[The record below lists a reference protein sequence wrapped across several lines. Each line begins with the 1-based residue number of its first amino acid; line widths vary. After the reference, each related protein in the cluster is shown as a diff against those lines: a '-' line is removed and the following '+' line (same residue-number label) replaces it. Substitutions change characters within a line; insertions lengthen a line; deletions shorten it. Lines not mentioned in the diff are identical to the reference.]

1 METNFFRLANA
12 GAMRQGVFFGLWWVM
27 GFACVIGSF
36 SAPLLALLTF
46 FFFVSTPVL
55 GGVLAVRFSRDSGRT
70 DLSVGRLYLY
80 GVLLYFYASIWL
92 AVAVYVYFAF
102 MDDGFF
108 FGCYPGLPAPSGGS
122 GTAVDTG
129 LAVRAFA
136 TDGRE
141 KHRDAHRRHG
151 GYGPDC
157 VLGQRHQHQPDGR
170 FGAGVAHGVGG
181 AAHSSDQVKTNP
193 KIWIFQ

>member
-55 GGVLAVRFSRDSGRT
+55 GGVLAVRFCRDSGRT

-108 FGCYPGLPAPSGGS
+108 FGCYLDYLHRPEVQAQLSTPALQSELSQLTGGKS
-122 GTAVDTG
+122 IETLIADM
-129 LAVRAFA
+129 AA
-136 TDGRE
+136 TDPIVFSANVINTNLMAGLVL
-141 KHRDAHRRHG
+141 ALPTAWVARRIR
-151 GYGPDC
+151 
-157 VLGQRHQHQPDGR
+157 LT
-170 FGAGVAHGVGG
+170 
-181 AAHSSDQVKTNP
+181 K
-193 KIWIFQ
+193 